1 MIRIPDSELFF
12 SKCDEFEHVP
22 YVQSK
27 AWHNY
32 LLSKG
37 EKLVYFIDNQNDTLI
52 AFFGREK
59 RIPATKQKILF
70 VDTPLIKPGLSEKT
84 IRNRLIP
91 LMQANYLGIEIDSI
105 SEYNIEFEIGLRRA
119 GFVRP
124 LKLSKCPLT
133 IIIELDKPFNFDTKW
148 KRDVKSASDCGIIV
162 KEVINPAIEDAVT
175 FTMLFKELREK
186 KGLKYDF
193 SSEAIFTLLN
203 GPGIRMFFALENNI
217 VVSAQ
222 IIYVNKGY
230 CYSILRAN
238 SLRSRVNN
246 ASYLVYNTILE
257 TLAQEQN
264 IYIDL
269 GRIPP
274 SNHETDKVY
283 HFKNHTRG
291 VKIQYNGE
299 WVYYRK
305 KCVENAMY
313 FYKQLIAKTPRY

>member
-1 MIRIPDSELFF
+1 MIRLFDTELYFNRIH
-12 SKCDEFEHVP
+12 EFDHIP
-22 YVQSK
+22 YVQSR

-59 RIPATKQKILF
+59 RIPATKQKILL

-84 IRNRLIP
+84 IRNRLMP

-105 SEYNIEFEIGLRRA
+105 SEYNIEVEIGLRRA

-133 IIIELDKPFNFDTKW
+133 IVIELDKPFNFDTKW

-175 FTMLFKELREK
+175 FTMLFKELREN

-193 SSEAIFTLLN
+193 SPEAIFALLN
-203 GPGIRMFFALENNI
+203 GPGIRMFFALENSI

-222 IIYVNKGY
+222 IIYVNNGY

-238 SLRSRVNN
+238 SLKSRDNN

-257 TLAQEQN
+257 TLAKEKN
-264 IYIDL
+264 ICIDL

-283 HFKNHTRG
+283 HFKNKSRG
-291 VKIQYNGE
+291 IKIQYNGE
-299 WVYYRK
+299 WV
-305 KCVENAMY
+305 
-313 FYKQLIAKTPRY
+313 FYKNKRIEDLMFFYKHYVLRLNRY